1 MNVNQAVPLIAPVPP
16 IVNAQPNN
24 NAAINHVRIRVPP
37 FWKQDPQLW
46 FLQLEAQFANSNI
59 VTDLTKFNTIVGNVE
74 SDILSSVSDIIRNP
88 PAINC
93 YETIKTRLIA
103 QFQISDN
110 SKLKNLLHN
119 LTLGDLRPSDLLRKM
134 RDLSCGKVGDDLLK
148 TLWLQ
153 RLPNNIQSVLACS
166 ADALP
171 ALATMADKIFETSED
186 PSNQGISSVS
196 EQNND
201 LVNVIYDLRDKIEVL
216 QNKFHESKPRNR
228 SRKPNRTR
236 STKRSSV
243 SPKYTVNQDYCWYHN
258 KHQHRAKKCIPPCS
272 FVTKTKS
279 KN

>member
-1 MNVNQAVPLIAPVPP
+1 MNANQAVAPFAPVPP
-16 IVNAQPNN
+16 IVPNAQPNN

-103 QFQISDN
+103 QFQTSDN
-110 SKLKNLLHN
+110 SKLKHLLHH
-119 LTLGDLRPSDLLRKM
+119 LTLGDSKPSDLLRKM
-134 RDLSCGKVGDDLLK
+134 RDLSCGKVGDELLK

-196 EQNND
+196 ESNND
-201 LVNVIYDLRDKIEVL
+201 LVNVIYDLRDKFEIL
-216 QNKFHESKPRNR
+216 QNKFHESKPRTRSNTPNRNR
-228 SRKPNRTR
+228 SPR
-236 STKRSSV
+236 RSS
-243 SPKYTVNQDYCWYHN
+243 PKPTVNDKYCWYHN
-258 KHQHRAKKCIPPCS
+258 HYRRHARKCIPPCT
-272 FVTKTKS
+272 FNKAKQS